1 MSVVSAYL
9 PQLLQGL
16 LVTLQVAVG
25 SFMVGFVLAI
35 AAVFAW
41 SSGPKPL
48 RWLVV
53 SYVAVIRGLP
63 ELLVIFLVF
72 YGGTVLLTGL
82 VGAYVEVSALAA
94 GIAALSFVSGAYLT
108 EIMRGALQTI
118 PLGQW
123 EAARS
128 LGLKQGQL
136 FRKII
141 LPQMFSHALPGLGNQ
156 WLVILKESAL
166 VSIVGLEEL
175 MRKGVV
181 AAGATHQPMTFYL
194 IVAALFILITTVS
207 TAVLSFGNSRL
218 TWMR

>member
-1 MSVVSAYL
+1 MSVISAYF

-16 LVTLQVAVG
+16 LVTLEVAVG
-25 SFMVGFVLAI
+25 SFLVGFVVAV

-41 SSGPKPL
+41 SSGSRAL
-48 RWLVV
+48 RWLVAA
-53 SYVAVIRGLP
+53 YVTVIRGLP

-82 VGAYVEVSALAA
+82 TGGYVEVSALVA

-108 EIMRGALQTI
+108 EILRGALQTI
-118 PLGQW
+118 PAGQW

-128 LGLKQGQL
+128 LGLKQGLL

-194 IVAALFILITTVS
+194 IVAVLFILITTVS
-207 TAVLSFGNSRL
+207 TALLSLGSSRL

>member
-1 MSVVSAYL
+1 MSVISAYF

-16 LVTLQVAVG
+16 LVTLEVAVG
-25 SFMVGFVLAI
+25 SFLVGFVVAV

-41 SSGPKPL
+41 SSGSRAL
-48 RWLVV
+48 RWLVAA
-53 SYVAVIRGLP
+53 YVTVIRGLP

-82 VGAYVEVSALAA
+82 TGGYVEVSALVA

-108 EIMRGALQTI
+108 EILRGALQTI
-118 PLGQW
+118 PAGQW

-128 LGLKQGQL
+128 LGLKQGLL

-207 TAVLSFGNSRL
+207 TALLSLGSSRL

>member
-1 MSVVSAYL
+1 MSVVSTYL

-25 SFMVGFVLAI
+25 SFVVGFVLAV

-48 RWLVV
+48 RWLVA

-82 VGAYVEVSALAA
+82 MGAYVEVSALAA

-108 EIMRGALQTI
+108 EILRGALQTI
-118 PLGQW
+118 PPGQW

-194 IVAALFILITTVS
+194 VVAALFVLITTVS